1 MYRRQY
7 ILRNCSIMHLMKNQR
22 IKKVLKYTVV
32 FEPAEEGGY
41 VASVPALPG
50 CFSQGDT
57 FEEAAKMIKD
67 AISGYITVLK
77 EKRQEIPEESEEV
90 VISRVEV
97 FQPSL

>member
-1 MYRRQY
+1 
-7 ILRNCSIMHLMKNQR
+7 MKVVKKQ
-22 IKKVLKYTVV
+22 KVAKVLKYTVV

-50 CFSQGDT
+50 CLSQGDT

-67 AISGYITVLK
+67 AISGYLTVLK
-77 EKRQEIPEESEEV
+77 EKGKEIPKESEEV

-97 FQPSL
+97 FPSF